1 MCGIVG
7 YIGKENAVP
16 VLINGLISLEY
27 RGYDS
32 AGIAIIN
39 KKRDENIE
47 VIKTKGKVEK
57 LQEKIQEKLIVNS
70 QEGINVKLK
79 ANPIYKN
86 CNTIKIDKNNKAT
99 NINRTTGVN
108 NISNTCEINA
118 NLGIAHTRWATHGK
132 PSEKNAHPQLDNSK
146 TFAVVH
152 NGIIENYDEL
162 KSMLINKGYK
172 FFSETDTEIIPNL
185 LHYYFIELL
194 QSEGTKRGIYNK
206 EKKISEQINNKEIEK
221 IYSEIYL
228 KAISKT
234 VKTLQGSFALGI
246 ITNLF
251 PQKLIA
257 IKKDSPLV
265 IGSNENGNFIA
276 SDIHA
281 LLSYTNKFYFI
292 KDYEIAELTEE
303 NISFYDFNLNKKEI
317 KPNNVEVDT
326 SSCGKNGYEDYM
338 LKEIFE
344 QPRAIRETIGTALT
358 DANKVSLPLE
368 KINFKKFNKI
378 YIVACGTA
386 MHAGLVA
393 KNLFEHYIKL
403 PTEVDMASEFRHRNP
418 LIDEKTLCVFISQS
432 GETADTIAALKLSKE
447 KKCTTIAIVN
457 VIESSITRIAD
468 YVLYTHAGPE
478 IAVASTKA
486 YTCQV
491 TLLSILGIYIYERLN
506 EKIENANIDDR
517 LNEKIENANAD
528 DKLKEEV
535 EKLKKN
541 ILKLPKKVEETLK
554 CSEKMKELAHKYYK
568 NKDIFFI
575 GREVDYAVAREGS
588 LKLKEISYIHS
599 EANAA
604 GELKHGPI
612 ALIEKGVPVIGIATN
627 DEINSKTFSNIEEV
641 IARGADSILITNT
654 EKAIPEIINNNQVI
668 KIANIS
674 PMISAIIS
682 IIPMQLF
689 AYYIAKEKGLDVDKP
704 RNLAKSVT
712 VE

>member
-57 LQEKIQEKLIVNS
+57 LQEKIKEKLIVNS
-70 QEGINVKLK
+70 QEGIHVKLK
-79 ANPIYKN
+79 ASPIYKN
-86 CNTIKIDKNNKAT
+86 CNTY
-99 NINRTTGVN
+99 
-108 NISNTCEINA
+108 EITA

-162 KSMLINKGYK
+162 KSLLINKGYK

-185 LHYYFIELL
+185 LHYYFIEFL

-251 PQKLIA
+251 PKKLIA

-317 KPNNVEVDT
+317 KPNNVEVDA

-358 DANKVSLPLE
+358 DTYKVSLPLE
-368 KINFKKFNKI
+368 KIYFKKFNKI

-403 PTEVDMASEFRHRNP
+403 PTEVDMASEFRYRNP
-418 LIDEKTLCVFISQS
+418 LIDEKTLCIFISQS

-506 EKIENANIDDR
+506 GKIENANI
-517 LNEKIENANAD
+517 D

-535 EKLKKN
+535 EKLKKD

>member
-7 YIGKENAVP
+7 YIGKKKAIP
-16 VLINGLISLEY
+16 VLINGLLSLEY

-32 AGIAIIN
+32 AGVAVLN
-39 KKRDENIE
+39 EKTNGKVDIE

-57 LQEKIQEKLIVNS
+57 LKEKLKSIDNIEQNS
-70 QEGINVKLK
+70 
-79 ANPIYKN
+79 
-86 CNTIKIDKNNKAT
+86 
-99 NINRTTGVN
+99 NI
-108 NISNTCEINA
+108 
-118 NLGIAHTRWATHGK
+118 GIAHTRWATHGK

-206 EKKISEQINNKEIEK
+206 EKKILEQINNREIEK

-251 PQKLIA
+251 PKKLIA

-292 KDYEIAELTEE
+292 KDYEIADITER
-303 NISFYDFNLNKKEI
+303 NITFYDFNLNKKEV
-317 KPNNVEVDT
+317 KASNLEVDA
-326 SSCGKNGYEDYM
+326 SSVDKNGYEDYM

-358 DANKVSLPLE
+358 DTYKVSLPLE

-403 PTEVDMASEFRHRNP
+403 PTEVDMASEFRYRNP
-418 LIDEKTLCVFISQS
+418 LIDEKTLCIFISQS

-506 EKIENANIDDR
+506 EKIENAN
-517 LNEKIENANAD
+517 AD

-535 EKLKKN
+535 EKLKKD

-554 CSEKMKELAHKYYK
+554 CSEKMKEIAHKYYK

-641 IARGADSILITNT
+641 ITRGADSILITNT